1 MHRDRSLAEQPS
13 NTGITE
19 LFCIRWLRQV
29 TAAARKTTGTGE
41 AGWATRTIREI
52 QLTQPASA
60 SPSLTSDKLP
70 IEQVNSPDITN

>member
-1 MHRDRSLAEQPS
+1 MASASHCRGAEDHR
-13 NTGITE
+13 N
-19 LFCIRWLRQV
+19 
-29 TAAARKTTGTGE
+29 GE